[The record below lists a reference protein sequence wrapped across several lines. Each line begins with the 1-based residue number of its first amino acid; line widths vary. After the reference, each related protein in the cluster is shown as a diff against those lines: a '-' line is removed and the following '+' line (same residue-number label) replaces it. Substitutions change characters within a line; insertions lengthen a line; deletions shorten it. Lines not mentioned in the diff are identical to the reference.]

1 MVELLNMSVSDIVAI
16 RRDGALSC
24 HYCDSFGFQQI
35 TGFLDANPLKN
46 AEMSMV
52 WFLRG
57 ICKQC
62 ISRLYVYVI
71 FKLSNPH
78 IFHKLYSLSVPLFP

>member
-1 MVELLNMSVSDIVAI
+1 
-16 RRDGALSC
+16 
-24 HYCDSFGFQQI
+24 
-35 TGFLDANPLKN
+35 
-46 AEMSMV
+46 MV

-71 FKLSNPH
+71 FKLSNPP
-78 IFHKLYSLSVPLFP
+78 PLLIPNEENATQCNLAPAFIMQPVFFDFKSGNCRTMKI

>member
-1 MVELLNMSVSDIVAI
+1 
-16 RRDGALSC
+16 
-24 HYCDSFGFQQI
+24 
-35 TGFLDANPLKN
+35 
-46 AEMSMV
+46 MV

-78 IFHKLYSLSVPLFP
+78 LSFLQTIQKAQGKHHVEGTSAAQRGLVPGA